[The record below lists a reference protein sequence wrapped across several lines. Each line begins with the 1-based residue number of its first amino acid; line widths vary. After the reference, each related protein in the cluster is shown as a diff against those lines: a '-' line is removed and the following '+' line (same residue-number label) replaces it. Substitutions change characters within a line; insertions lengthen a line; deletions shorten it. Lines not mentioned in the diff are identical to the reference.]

1 MGLFKDIVNEAVNE
15 MEFIQGRGAPPEAQ
29 VRFDVPSAER
39 GSAPEDITDT
49 HYGKFYGID
58 GVPLPKI
65 EKARKGKKVGDYDTS
80 KMGMLKGVT
89 QPITHNE
96 VPVGFVQT
104 GGVKY
109 LDVDPSYFDDGG
121 GMRPFARI
129 DDVREKFLE
138 FAANYAPAP
147 YVPGKDGGKNGHMR
161 KPSADLIEAA
171 YKNNCFRYWIPLA
184 DLQIVRGRGG
194 DDSEMSTPTIGNGL
208 EYILGL
214 KQNSVNDP
222 DLAGTELKSYQ
233 INEGN
238 FMTLFNLNPYNF
250 KVYFDKRDPETGKLI
265 ARDVT
270 GKVLAGDSVD
280 GFLSDLLKNR
290 KIDTDKHSRE
300 LASNGYR
307 YYEGGKFA
315 SKSYARAI
323 IQKGYDMP
331 GKEEADRFEIMVQFF
346 MLPNPEDR
354 PDNSK
359 IKISSVDGYNKSD
372 KGKKLKEGR
381 KTGESQYRDGEA
393 VSRQEEITTMESE
406 LIPIERLAMRYEINA
421 NEYVGLFGRRR
432 EGGDTITKET
442 LAQVLQKKIQSLLWV
457 PSIKVDLEK
466 QFKSR
471 PWLWQYNSYTK
482 WRPFDD
488 DNSAYRKFFTFLEP
502 RKYVAQETRHILFNF
517 IECINKGYVIINF
530 TINKNL
536 TMSASFQINKVD
548 PDAME
553 TLWRVRAENEAN
565 IQPAPE
571 KYVWA
576 EYDGEKEARIMSDK
590 ESAENSAGITSQL
603 YPSLSGPGYENELAK
618 TRRDNQVRTM
628 ALAPKKT
635 KNPKMYTNTF
645 NQ

>member
-1 MGLFKDIVNEAVNE
+1 MGLFKDIVKEAVSE

-80 KMGMLKGVT
+80 KMGMLKSVT

-96 VPVGFVQT
+96 VPVGFIQD
-104 GGVKY
+104 GGAKY
-109 LDVDPSYFDDGG
+109 LDVDPNYFDDGNG
-121 GMRPFARI
+121 RRPFKRI
-129 DDVREKFLE
+129 DEVRQEFLD

-147 YVPGKDGGKNGHMR
+147 YVPGISGGINGQVM

-171 YKNNCFRYWIPLA
+171 YKSGCFRYWIPLA
-184 DLQIVRGRGG
+184 DLKVVCGRGEE
-194 DDSEMSTPTIGNGL
+194 SEMSTPTIGNGL

-214 KQNSVNDP
+214 RQNSESDS
-222 DLAGTELKSYQ
+222 DLVDSELKSYQ

-238 FMTLFNLNPYNF
+238 FMGLFNLNPYNY
-250 KVYFDKRDPETGKLI
+250 KVYFDKRDPKTGKLI

-270 GKVLAGDSVD
+270 GRVLAGNSIDR
-280 GFLSDLLKNR
+280 FLSDLLKNR
-290 KIDTDKHSRE
+290 RIDTEKHSRE
-300 LASNGYR
+300 LVSNGYR

-323 IQKGYDMP
+323 IQKGYDSP
-331 GKEEADRFEIMVQFF
+331 GNEEYDRFEIMTQFF
-346 MLPNPEDR
+346 VLPNQEDR

-359 IKISSVDGYNKSD
+359 IKISTVDGYKKSE
-372 KGKKLKEGR
+372 KTKKKLDEVR
-381 KTGESQYRDGEA
+381 KTGESQYRDGDP
-393 VSRQEEITTMESE
+393 VNRQQEITTMESE

-421 NEYVGLFGRRR
+421 SEAVGLFGRKR
-432 EGGDTITKET
+432 EGGYTITKET
-442 LAQVLQKKIQSLLWV
+442 LSQVLQKKIQSLIWV

-471 PWLWQYNSYTK
+471 PWLWQYASYTN
-482 WRPFDD
+482 WRPI
-488 DNSAYRKFFTFLEP
+488 DNDGAAYRKFFTFLEP
-502 RKYVAQETRHILFNF
+502 KKYVVEETSHLLFNF

-530 TINKNL
+530 TIDKNL
-536 TMSASFQINKVD
+536 AMTASFQINKVD
-548 PDAME
+548 PKAAE
-553 TLWRVRAENEAN
+553 ALWRVRAENEAN

-590 ESAENSAGITSQL
+590 ESVENSAETVSQF
-603 YPSLSGPGYENELAK
+603 YPSLSSPEYENDLAQNRK
-618 TRRDNQVRTM
+618 ENQLRQSVLR
-628 ALAPKKT
+628 APNIKKT
-635 KNPKMYTNTF
+635 KDPAI
-645 NQ
+645 